1 MKSLKAQLV
10 VKHHRNMKNNL
21 LRVLEAMLFQIKKAL
36 VFNSE
41 VTAGLLSYQLLS
53 LQETKLHCT
62 NYENSSD
69 AFYTTDWKLRGTCS
83 KFFIWM
89 IHTLLIWIFCQVG
102 KKTLCC
108 ALMVMRDI
116 TMEMWKA
123 FAFSTWLCSYNE
135 NKKYN
140 ISNEC

>member
-69 AFYTTDWKLRGTCS
+69 AFYTTD
-83 KFFIWM
+83 
-89 IHTLLIWIFCQVG
+89 
-102 KKTLCC
+102 
-108 ALMVMRDI
+108 
-116 TMEMWKA
+116 
-123 FAFSTWLCSYNE
+123 
-135 NKKYN
+135 
-140 ISNEC
+140 